1 MFINKKN
8 NPHEKRFIVSEWNDK
23 WSNIPRMRGFS
34 IGSTK
39 GREDE
44 IIYKK
49 SQHAPDYNPDF
60 KVTRKVIA
68 VSVR

>member
-8 NPHEKRFIVSEWNDK
+8 NPHEKRFIGYDLNDK
-23 WSNIPRMRGFS
+23 MSNVPRMKGFS
-34 IGSTK
+34 LKSLT

-49 SQHAPDYNPDF
+49 
-60 KVTRKVIA
+60 
-68 VSVR
+68 